1 MLRFRRLIK
10 EIWNFQG
17 RGVIFVILTL
27 SISVLFHWTKSISRH
42 LFVLLQNT
50 VSSYRFFN
58 LFFKFTFALKGSKS
72 LSQSPKR
79 TYPHILLPW
88 WFHLVYLD
96 KYHIAVR
103 PHLWLHL
110 YPFDKDT
117 VHSLLHRPLLC
128 YQYLHSHTCNIHR
141 CKQASSCR
149 SMNRCS
155 LKTCGSVLATKKTRW
170 RTSAFNEDSIVKLY
184 LQTKDARDIGL
195 VLCRSALWDCF
206 GTIFL
211 LLLETLWF

>member
-1 MLRFRRLIK
+1 MLQFRRVK
-10 EIWNFQG
+10 KDIWNFQV

-50 VSSYRFFN
+50 VSRYRFFFLICFFN
-58 LFFKFTFALKGSKS
+58 LLDLKGSKS
-72 LSQSPKR
+72 LSRSPKR
-79 TYPHILLPW
+79 THQHILLPW

-117 VHSLLHRPLLC
+117 VHSLLHSPLLC

-155 LKTCGSVLATKKTRW
+155 LKTCGSVFATKKKHVCGRQYSMKT
-170 RTSAFNEDSIVKLY
+170 EL
-184 LQTKDARDIGL
+184 
-195 VLCRSALWDCF
+195 
-206 GTIFL
+206 
-211 LLLETLWF
+211 

>member
-1 MLRFRRLIK
+1 MLQFRRLIK
-10 EIWNFQG
+10 DIWNFQG

-42 LFVLLQNT
+42 LSHVIGFFVCFLIYL
-50 VSSYRFFN
+50 R
-58 LFFKFTFALKGSKS
+58 GSKS

-110 YPFDKDT
+110 YPFDTDT
-117 VHSLLHRPLLC
+117 VHSLLHSPPLC
-128 YQYLHSHTCNIHR
+128 YQYLHSYTYNIHR
-141 CKQASSCR
+141 CKQVSSYR

-155 LKTCGSVLATKKTRW
+155 LKTCGSVFATKKNTLVDVSIQW
-170 RTSAFNEDSIVKLY
+170 R
-184 LQTKDARDIGL
+184 
-195 VLCRSALWDCF
+195 
-206 GTIFL
+206 
-211 LLLETLWF
+211 